1 VIRVVIADD
10 QGLVR
15 GGFRSIMNGSPDIE
29 VVGEAG
35 DGAEAVRLCRSLQPD
50 VVLMDIRMP
59 VLDGLA
65 ATRALVEQ
73 GCPARVLVL
82 TTFDVDEYVYA
93 ALKAGA
99 SGFILKDGPAEG
111 LPEAVR
117 TVAAGQSLLA
127 PTVTRRLIEH
137 YVHGPTPGAPPP
149 AAVSSLTDRETGIL
163 RAMASGA
170 SNAEIAAE
178 LYLGESTVKTHVTHV
193 LAKLG
198 VRDRLQ
204 AVVYAYEHGVVRA
217 GESSGR

>member
-10 QGLVR
+10 QALVR
-15 GGFRSIMNGSPDIE
+15 GGFRSILNGQPDLE

-35 DGAEAVRLCRSLQPD
+35 DGAVAVRLCRSLGPD

-65 ATRALVEQ
+65 ATRQVVAA
-73 GCPARVLVL
+73 GPTRVLVL

-93 ALKAGA
+93 ALQAGA

-117 TVAAGQSLLA
+117 TVAAGQALLA

-137 YVHGPTPGAPPP
+137 YVQGPAPGSPQP
-149 AAVSSLTDRETGIL
+149 AAVAALTERETAIL
-163 RAMASGA
+163 RLMATGA
-170 SNAEIAAE
+170 SNAEIAAD

-217 GESSGR
+217 GENSGR

>member
-10 QGLVR
+10 QALVR
-15 GGFRSIMNGSPDIE
+15 GGFRSILNGQPDLE

-35 DGAEAVRLCRSLQPD
+35 DGAEAVRLCRSLGPD

-65 ATRALVEQ
+65 ATRQVVAA
-73 GCPARVLVL
+73 GPTRVLVL

-93 ALKAGA
+93 ALQAGA

-117 TVAAGQSLLA
+117 TVAAGQALLA

-137 YVHGPTPGAPPP
+137 YVQGPAPGSPQP
-149 AAVSSLTDRETGIL
+149 AAVAALTERETAIL
-163 RAMASGA
+163 RLMATGA
-170 SNAEIAAE
+170 SNAEIAAD

>member
-15 GGFRSIMNGSPDIE
+15 GGFRSILNGQPDID

-65 ATRALVEQ
+65 ATRQVVE
-73 GCPARVLVL
+73 GGTTRVLVL

-93 ALKAGA
+93 AFRAGA
-99 SGFILKDGPAEG
+99 SGFILKDGPAES

-117 TVAAGQSLLA
+117 TIAAGQSLVA
-127 PTVTRRLIEH
+127 PQVTRRLIEH
-137 YVHGPTPGAPPP
+137 YVRGPAPGTPLP
-149 AAVSSLTDRETGIL
+149 AAVSALTERETAIL
-163 RAMASGA
+163 RAMATGA
-170 SNAEIAAE
+170 SNAEIAAQ

-204 AVVYAYEHGVVRA
+204 AVVYAYENGVVRA
-217 GESSGR
+217 GENSGR

>member
-10 QGLVR
+10 QALVR
-15 GGFRSIMNGSPDIE
+15 GGFRSILNGQPDLE

-35 DGAEAVRLCRSLQPD
+35 DGAEAVRLCRSLGPD

-65 ATRALVEQ
+65 ATRQVVAA
-73 GCPARVLVL
+73 GPTRVLVL

-93 ALKAGA
+93 ALQAGA

-117 TVAAGQSLLA
+117 TVAAGQALLA

-137 YVHGPTPGAPPP
+137 YVQGPAPGSPQP
-149 AAVSSLTDRETGIL
+149 AAVAALTERETAIL
-163 RAMASGA
+163 RLMATGA
-170 SNAEIAAE
+170 SNAEIAAD

-217 GESSGR
+217 GENSGR